1 MGSIA
6 RRKRRASALVMV
18 MSMMFVLLILVT
30 GMHWRESTARASRLR
45 EEANLEA
52 RVAAEY
58 QVAKQLHPSFAF
70 TPDSQT
76 VKAALA
82 TSLPL
87 QFPNGLA
94 KKLFEDKGI
103 ANALSL
109 QPMPK
114 DPKLLARPGKAWNL
128 VAPSSSDPAMQ
139 PDKAKMLSIIS
150 DDFGYVACAPAGNIT
165 AQRVQPW
172 TNELFKLGY
181 STETAMNGA
190 PAKLFAKGNIAVGN
204 LTQGELYLTEG
215 TPSVDKG
222 RFVAFPGPPADLEVP
237 DAYPNIIL
245 GQIQNA
251 MDKLSNAPGCQDK
264 TQLMNGA
271 LLDLETVKKLFT
283 GKIADFF
290 ASALSMRQAMQFPFF
305 FIPGGRIQG
314 VFVTVWLHM
323 PFPPDGAGAKGKL
336 DALQADQDA
345 RSSTKRGEYET
356 AKKDTTTKQNEYN
369 AETDPDKKADKL
381 KAYNDAK
388 KKEESVGEE
397 LQELSEAFGDE
408 LKDVLDQIPDAE
420 TNGPATRA
428 DDASITGD
436 NGVPYMSY
444 KKFYQ
449 VLGQFM
455 IDVVL
460 SVFEAIGGGT
470 PDTSK
475 FMNILRKEV
484 RLVHFGRKDSSTEFT
499 ISDTNIEMKA
509 TFDVPPGR
517 AIKLKS
523 NVKINGDIWLMRGST
538 LIVEGN
544 LDVANPNAGSSDPRK
559 PRGRVFLEEG
569 AKLIVK
575 GNFTCGGS
583 EALGSVLVGAPV
595 NAIHPTTS
603 AIMVTGDITIPHGV
617 WPAYSL
623 GDLDMDNDQLKD
635 LKTFREAVA
644 TVVPNLAK
652 LAGPYHRR
660 KPFFSQYATMFVIA
674 CIITPIG
681 PIPIPVPLPAATNTN
696 VNNKLFK
703 AMALIYTTQMNLAWG
718 ENFITHTDWWL
729 IGEGMVPMFPKINP
743 TVYLERIQNFNLKN
757 IKFPSPDDAA
767 DLIKT
772 QGPEMVKNMAPM
784 VITDVVVK
792 IVIKQLSFGLADFVE
807 QTGLFDILEKAIADA
822 MGVDSTAGKSLFD
835 VVGLSDFL
843 TEMKSKI
850 ADNAAL
856 MMLQEVP
863 GCLIY
868 AGGRIAIAEGGVR
881 APVTIGMLVA
891 QGDIVSNA
899 TYTVGA
905 VMSLKG
911 NITANALLFDP
922 NTTRCSMFLPGERS
936 EGLKELDWF
945 GWAIEYRYGR
955 LLNVGEPVDIGP
967 TYHYPSIQ
975 GWHQ

>member
-1 MGSIA
+1 MSPIA
-6 RRKRRASALVMV
+6 RRNRRASALVMV
-18 MSMMFVLLILVT
+18 LSMMFVLLILVT

-58 QVAKQLHPSFAF
+58 QLAKQVYPEFAF
-70 TPDSQT
+70 SPASQT
-76 VKAALA
+76 VKASLA
-82 TSLPL
+82 SNMAI
-87 QFPNGLA
+87 QFPKGLA
-94 KKLFEDKGI
+94 LKLFKEDNDKL
-103 ANALSL
+103 ANMLSP
-109 QPMPK
+109 QAMPK
-114 DPKLLARPGKAWNL
+114 DAKLFGRPGKAWNL
-128 VAPSSSDPAMQ
+128 VAASSSDPGMQ
-139 PDKAKMLSIIS
+139 PDKAKMLSVIT
-150 DDFGYVACAPAGNIT
+150 DDFGYVACAPGGNIT
-165 AQRVQPW
+165 VDTVQPW
-172 TNELFKLGY
+172 SNQLFTLGY
-181 STETAMNGA
+181 STETTMNGA
-190 PAKLFAKGNIAVGN
+190 PAKMFAKGNITAAN
-204 LTQGELYLTEG
+204 LTHGELYLTEG
-215 TPSVDKG
+215 APTVDKG
-222 RFVAFPGPPADLEVP
+222 RFIAYPGPPADLAVP
-237 DAYPNIIL
+237 EAYPNIIQ

-251 MDKLSNAPGCQDK
+251 MDKLSGAEGTQDK
-264 TQLMNGA
+264 TALMNGA
-271 LLDLETVKKLFT
+271 LLSLEFVKQLFT
-283 GKIADFF
+283 DPSKGL

-323 PFPPDGAGAKGKL
+323 PFPPDGAGAQGQL
-336 DALQADQDA
+336 EALQKDQDA
-345 RSSTKRGEYET
+345 RSATKRGEYET
-356 AKKDTTTKQNEYN
+356 AKADVKTKQDEYN
-369 AETDPDKKADKL
+369 AESDPDEKANKL
-381 KAYNDAK
+381 SKLNDAK
-388 KKEESVGEE
+388 KNEENAGKA
-397 LQELSEAFGDE
+397 LQELTESFGDE
-408 LKDVLDQIPDAE
+408 LKDVLDKVPDAE
-420 TNGPATRA
+420 TNGPATRT
-428 DDASITGD
+428 DDEKITGD

-455 IDVVL
+455 VDIVL
-460 SVFEAIGGGT
+460 SIFDAATGGT

-484 RLVHFGRKDSSTEFT
+484 RLVHFGRKDTETNFT
-499 ISDTNIEMKA
+499 ISDSDIAMKA
-509 TFDVPPGR
+509 TFDVPPAR
-517 AIKLKS
+517 SIHVRS
-523 NVKINGDIWLMRGST
+523 NVTIDGDLWLMRGST
-538 LIVEGN
+538 FIVEGN
-544 LDVANPNAGSSDPRK
+544 LTLTNPNAGSSDPRK

-575 GNFTCGGS
+575 GNFVCGGS
-583 EALGSVLVGAPV
+583 EALGSVLVGAPI

-623 GDLDMDNDQLKD
+623 GDLDLDKLPE
-635 LKTFREAVA
+635 LKTFRDAVS

-652 LAGPYHRR
+652 LAGPFHRR

-681 PIPIPVPLPAATNTN
+681 PVPIPVPLPAATNTN

-743 TVYLERIQNFNLKN
+743 TVYLERITQFNLKN
-757 IKFPSPDDAA
+757 LSFPSPDDAA

-772 QGPEMVKNMAPM
+772 QGPKMVKDMAPM
-784 VITDVVVK
+784 LITDVVVK
-792 IVIKQLSFGLADFVE
+792 IVIKQLSFGFADFLE
-807 QTGLFDILEKAIADA
+807 QTGLFDILEKAIADVL
-822 MGVDSTAGKSLFD
+822 GVDSTAGKSLLEIS
-835 VVGLSDFL
+835 GLDSFL

-850 ADNAAL
+850 SDNAAL

-868 AGGRIAIAEGGVR
+868 AGGRIGIAAEGGVR

-899 TYTVGA
+899 KYTVGA

-911 NITANALLFDP
+911 NITVNTLLFDP
-922 NTTRCSMFLPGERS
+922 NTTRCSMFLPGARS

-945 GWAIEYRYGR
+945 GWALEYRYGR
-955 LLNVGEPVDIGP
+955 LMNVGEPVDVGP

-975 GWHQ
+975 GWHE

>member
-1 MGSIA
+1 MGPIA
-6 RRKRRASALVMV
+6 RRKRQASALVMV
-18 MSMMFVLLILVT
+18 LSMMFVLLILVA
-30 GMHWRESTARASRLR
+30 GMHWRESSARSSRLR

-52 RVAAEY
+52 RVASEY
-58 QVAKQLHPSFAF
+58 QVAKQVYPEFAF
-70 TPDSQT
+70 TPASQT
-76 VKAALA
+76 VKASLA
-82 TSLPL
+82 ANMAI
-87 QFPNGLA
+87 QFPKGLA
-94 KKLFEDKGI
+94 KPLFEDKGL
-103 ANALSL
+103 ANLLSL
-109 QPMPK
+109 QAMPK
-114 DPKLLARPGKAWNL
+114 DSKLLGRPGKAWNL
-128 VAPSSSDPAMQ
+128 VSPSSSDPGMQ
-139 PDKAKMLSIIS
+139 PDKVKMLSVIT
-150 DDFGYVACAPAGNIT
+150 DDFGYVAVAPGGNIT
-165 AQRVQPW
+165 IDTVQPW
-172 TNELFKLGY
+172 SNELFKLGY

-190 PAKLFAKGNIAVGN
+190 PAKIFAKGNIAVGN
-204 LTQGELYLTEG
+204 LTHGELYLTEG
-215 TPSVDKG
+215 APSVDKG
-222 RFVAFPGPPADLEVP
+222 RFIAYPGPPADLGVP
-237 DAYPNIIL
+237 DAYPNIIQ

-251 MDKLSNAPGCQDK
+251 MDKLAGADGTQDK
-264 TQLMNGA
+264 TALMNGA
-271 LLDLETVKKLFT
+271 LLSLEFVKQLFT
-283 GKIADFF
+283 DPAKGL
-290 ASALSMRQAMQFPFF
+290 ASALSLRQAMQFPFF

-323 PFPPDGAGAKGKL
+323 PFPPDGAGAQGQL
-336 DALQADQDA
+336 EALQKDQDA
-345 RSSTKRGEYET
+345 RSATKRGEYET
-356 AKKDTTTKQNEYN
+356 AKADVTTKQQEFD
-369 AETDPDKKADKL
+369 AETDSDAKADKL
-381 KAYNDAK
+381 KKLNDAK
-388 KKEESVGEE
+388 KKEESVGQE
-397 LQELSEAFGDE
+397 LQDLSESFGDE
-408 LKDVLDQIPDAE
+408 LKNVLDKVPDAE
-420 TNGPATRA
+420 TNGPATRT
-428 DDASITGD
+428 DDEKITGD

-455 IDVVL
+455 VDVVL
-460 SVFEAIGGGT
+460 SVFDAIGGGT

-484 RLVHFGRKDSSTEFT
+484 RLVHFGRKDTPTEFT
-499 ISDTNIEMKA
+499 ISDTEIEMKA

-517 AIKLKS
+517 SIHLRS
-523 NVKINGDIWLMRGST
+523 NVKINGDLWLMRGST

-544 LDVANPNAGSSDPRK
+544 LQVINPNAGASDPRK

-575 GNFTCGGS
+575 GNFSCGGS
-583 EALGSVLVGAPV
+583 EALGSVLVGAPI

-623 GDLDMDNDQLKD
+623 GDLDLDKLPE
-635 LKTFREAVA
+635 LKTFREAVS

-652 LAGPYHRR
+652 LAGPFHRR

-681 PIPIPVPLPAATNTN
+681 PVPIPVPLPAATNTN

-757 IKFPSPDDAA
+757 LKFPDPNEAA

-772 QGPEMVKNMAPM
+772 QGPKMVKDMAPM
-784 VITDVVVK
+784 LITQVVVQ
-792 IVIKQLSFGLADFVE
+792 IVVKQLSFGLADFVE
-807 QTGLFDILEKAIADA
+807 QTGLFDILENAIADV
-822 MGVDSTAGKSLFD
+822 MGVDKTAGKSLLEIS
-835 VVGLSDFL
+835 GLDTFL
-843 TEMKSKI
+843 TEVKSKI
-850 ADNAAL
+850 SDNAAL

-868 AGGRIAIAEGGVR
+868 AGGRIGIAEGGVR
-881 APVTIGMLVA
+881 APVTIGLLVA

-899 TYTVGA
+899 KYTVGA

-911 NITANALLFDP
+911 NITANTLLFDP
-922 NTTRCSMFLPGERS
+922 NTTRCSMFLPGARS
-936 EGLKELDWF
+936 EGLSELDWF
-945 GWAIEYRYGR
+945 GWALEYRYGR
-955 LLNVGEPVDIGP
+955 LMKVGEPVDVGP

-975 GWHQ
+975 GWHE

>member
-6 RRKRRASALVMV
+6 RRKQRASALVMV
-18 MSMMFVLLILVT
+18 LSMMFVLLILVA

-70 TPDSQT
+70 TPNSQT

-82 TSLPL
+82 TSLPI
-87 QFPNGLA
+87 QFPVGLA
-94 KKLFEDKGI
+94 KKLFEDQGI

-109 QPMPK
+109 VPMPK
-114 DPKLLARPGKAWNL
+114 DAKLLARPGKAWNL
-128 VAPSSSDPAMQ
+128 VAPSSSDPGMQ
-139 PDKAKMLSIIS
+139 PDKVKMLSIIA
-150 DDFGYVACAPAGNIT
+150 DDFAYVACAPAGNIT

-172 TNELFKLGY
+172 TNELFKMGY

-190 PAKLFAKGNIAVGN
+190 PAKLFAKGNITVGN

-215 TPSVDKG
+215 APSVDKG
-222 RFVAFPGPPADLEVP
+222 RFVAFPGPPADLQVP

-251 MDKLSNAPGCQDK
+251 MDKLTNAPGCQDK

-283 GKIADFF
+283 GKIGDFF
-290 ASALSMRQAMQFPFF
+290 ASALSMRQAMKFPFF
-305 FIPGGRIQG
+305 FIPGGKIQG

-323 PFPPDGAGAKGKL
+323 PFPPDGAGAKGQL
-336 DALQADQDA
+336 ESLQASQDA
-345 RSSTKRGEYET
+345 RSATKRKEYED
-356 AKKDTTTKQNEYN
+356 AKADVATKQAEYDK
-369 AETDPDKKADKL
+369 ETDSEEKADKL
-381 KAYNDAK
+381 KKLNTAK
-388 KKEESVGEE
+388 DKEKDVGQE
-397 LQELSEAFGDE
+397 LSDLSEAFGDE
-408 LKDVLDQIPDAE
+408 LKDVLDKIPDAE
-420 TNGPATRA
+420 TDGPATRT

-455 IDVVL
+455 VDIVL
-460 SVFEAIGGGT
+460 SIFEAAGGGT

-484 RLVHFGRKDSSTEFT
+484 RLVHFGRKDSTTEFN

-509 TFDVPPGR
+509 TLDVPPGR
-517 AIKLKS
+517 AIRLKT
-523 NVKINGDIWLMRGST
+523 NVKINGDVWLMRGST
-538 LIVEGN
+538 LIVDGN
-544 LDVANPNAGSSDPRK
+544 LEVANPNAGSSDPRK

-583 EALGSVLVGAPV
+583 EALGSVLVGAPI

-623 GDLDMDNDQLKD
+623 GDVDLDKIPE
-635 LKTFREAVA
+635 LKTFREAVS

-652 LAGPYHRR
+652 LAGPFHRR

-729 IGEGMVPMFPKINP
+729 IGEGMVPMFPKVNP
-743 TVYLERIQNFNLKN
+743 TVYLDRIKSFNLN
-757 IKFPSPDDAA
+757 SISFPSPDDAGKM
-767 DLIKT
+767 IEKY
-772 QGPEMVKNMAPM
+772 GPEMVKNMAPM

-792 IVIKQLSFGLADFVE
+792 IVIQQLSFGFSDFLE
-807 QTGLFDILEKAIADA
+807 QTGLYDILEKAIADVI
-822 MGVDSTAGKSLFD
+822 GVDSTAGKSLFD
-835 VVGLSDFL
+835 VAGLTGFL
-843 TEMKSKI
+843 AEMKSKI

-868 AGGRIAIAEGGVR
+868 AGGRIGIAEDGVR

-899 TYTVGA
+899 SYTVGA

-936 EGLKELDWF
+936 AGLKELDWF

-955 LLNVGEPVDIGP
+955 LMNVGEPVDIGP

>member
-1 MGSIA
+1 MGPIA
-6 RRKRRASALVMV
+6 RRRQRASALVMV
-18 MSMMFVLLILVT
+18 LSLMFVLLILVA
-30 GMHWRESTARASRLR
+30 GMHWRESSARASRLR

-70 TPDSQT
+70 SPDSQT
-76 VKAALA
+76 VKASLT

-87 QFPNGLA
+87 QFPTGLA
-94 KKLFEDKGI
+94 RKLFEDQGI

-109 QPMPK
+109 QPVPK
-114 DPKLLARPGKAWNL
+114 DPRLLARPGKAWNL
-128 VAPSSSDPAMQ
+128 VSPTSSDPGMQ
-139 PDKAKMLSIIS
+139 PDKVKMLSIIS
-150 DDFGYVACAPAGNIT
+150 DDFAYVACAPAGNIT

-172 TNELFKLGY
+172 SNELFKPGY

-190 PAKLFAKGNIAVGN
+190 PARLFAKGNIAVGN
-204 LTQGELYLTEG
+204 LTHGELYLTEG

-222 RFVAFPGPPADLEVP
+222 RFLAFPGPPADLAVP
-237 DAYPNIIL
+237 EAYPNVIQ
-245 GQIQNA
+245 GQIHNA
-251 MDKLSNAPGCQDK
+251 MDKLTGADGTQDK
-264 TQLMNGA
+264 TELMNGA
-271 LLDLETVKKLFT
+271 LLSLEFVKQLFT
-283 GKIADFF
+283 DPAKGL
-290 ASALSMRQAMQFPFF
+290 ASALSLRQAMQFPFF

-314 VFVTVWLHM
+314 IFVTVWLHM
-323 PFPPDGAGAKGKL
+323 PFPPDGAGAQGQL
-336 DALQADQDA
+336 DALQKSQDA
-345 RSSTKRGEYET
+345 RSATKRGEYET
-356 AKKDTTTKQNEYN
+356 AKADVKARQDEYN
-369 AETDPDKKADKL
+369 AETDPDKKADRLNKL
-381 KAYNDAK
+381 NDAK
-388 KKEESVGEE
+388 KKEESVGKE

-408 LKDVLDQIPDAE
+408 LKDVLDKVPDAE
-420 TNGPATRA
+420 TNGPATRT
-428 DDASITGD
+428 DDEKITGD

-455 IDVVL
+455 VDVVL

-484 RLVHFGRKDSSTEFT
+484 RLVHFGRKDSATEFT
-499 ISDTNIEMKA
+499 ISDTHIEMKA

-517 AIKLKS
+517 SVRLRS
-523 NVKINGDIWLMRGST
+523 NVKINGDLWLMRGST

-544 LDVANPNAGSSDPRK
+544 LEVANPNAGSSEPRK

-583 EALGSVLVGAPV
+583 EALGSVLVGAPI

-623 GDLDMDNDQLKD
+623 GDLDLDKLPE
-635 LKTFREAVA
+635 LKTFREAVS

-652 LAGPYHRR
+652 LAGPFHRR

-674 CIITPIG
+674 CVITPIG

-718 ENFITHTDWWL
+718 ENFITHADWWL
-729 IGEGMVPMFPKINP
+729 IGEGMVPMFPKVNP
-743 TVYLERIQNFNLKN
+743 TVYLERVKNFHLNS
-757 IKFPSPDDAA
+757 IKFPTPDDTAN
-767 DLIKT
+767 LIKT
-772 QGPEMVKNMAPM
+772 QGPEMVKKMAPM
-784 VITDVVVK
+784 LITDVVVK

-807 QTGLFDILEKAIADA
+807 QTGLFDLLEKAIADV
-822 MGVDSTAGKSLFD
+822 MGMDSTAGKSLFE
-835 VVGLSDFL
+835 VSGLSDFL

-868 AGGRIAIAEGGVR
+868 AGGRIGIAEGGMR

-899 TYTVGA
+899 SYTVGA

-911 NITANALLFDP
+911 NITANALLFDA
-922 NTTRCSMFLPGERS
+922 NTTRCSMFLPGARS

-945 GWAIEYRYGR
+945 GWAIEHRYGR
-955 LLNVGEPVDIGP
+955 LMNVGEPVDIGP
-967 TYHYPSIQ
+967 TYHYPSLQ

>member
-1 MGSIA
+1 MGSSV
-6 RRKRRASALVMV
+6 RRKRRGNALVMV
-18 MSMMFVLLILVT
+18 LSMMFVLLMLVT
-30 GMHWRESTARASRLR
+30 GLHWRESSARSSRLH

-58 QVAKQLHPSFAF
+58 QVAKQLYPSFAF
-70 TPDSQT
+70 NPASQT
-76 VKAALA
+76 VKASLSDSLA
-82 TSLPL
+82 I
-87 QFPNGLA
+87 QFPKGLA
-94 KKLFEDKGI
+94 KPLFEDKGL
-103 ANALSL
+103 ANLL
-109 QPMPK
+109 
-114 DPKLLARPGKAWNL
+114 DPQKLAKSTLLARPGKSWSL
-128 VAPSSSDPAMQ
+128 IAPSSSDPAMK
-139 PDKAKMLSIIS
+139 PDKVKMLSVIA
-150 DDFGYVACAPAGNIT
+150 DDFAYVACAPAGNIT

-181 STETAMNGA
+181 TTETAMNGA
-190 PAKLFAKGNIAVGN
+190 PAKMFAKGNIAVGN

-215 TPSVDKG
+215 APSVDKG
-222 RFVAFPGPPADLEVP
+222 RFIAYPGPPADLAVP
-237 DAYPNIIL
+237 QAYPNIIQ
-245 GQIQNA
+245 GQIQEA
-251 MDKLSNAPGCQDK
+251 MDKLTNAPGCQDK
-264 TQLMNGA
+264 TELANGA
-271 LLDLETVKKLFT
+271 LLSLDFVKQLFT
-283 GKIADFF
+283 EPAKGL

-314 VFVTVWLHM
+314 VFVTIWLHM
-323 PFPPDGAGAKGKL
+323 PFPPDGAGAQGQL
-336 DALQADQDA
+336 ETLQKDQDA

-356 AKKDTTTKQNEYN
+356 AKEDVKAKQAEYD
-369 AETDPDKKADKL
+369 AETDAESKADKL
-381 KAYNDAK
+381 KKLNDAK

-397 LQELSEAFGDE
+397 LQKLSESFGDE
-408 LKDVLDQIPDAE
+408 LKEVLDKVPDAE
-420 TNGPATRA
+420 TNGPASRT
-428 DDASITGD
+428 DDEKITGD

-444 KKFYQ
+444 KKFYT
-449 VLGQFM
+449 VLGEFM
-455 IDVVL
+455 VDVV
-460 SVFEAIGGGT
+460 VAAFEAIGGKQ

-499 ISDTNIEMKA
+499 ISDTEVAFKA
-509 TFDVPPGR
+509 TYNVPPGR
-517 AIKLKS
+517 ANRLRT
-523 NVKINGDIWLMRGST
+523 NVKISGDLWLMRGST
-538 LIVEGN
+538 FIVDGN
-544 LDVANPNAGSSDPRK
+544 LDVINPNAGSVDPRK

-575 GNFTCGGS
+575 GNFNCGGS
-583 EALGSVLVGAPV
+583 EALGSVLVGAPI

-603 AIMVTGDITIPHGV
+603 AIMVTGNINIPHGV
-617 WPAYSL
+617 WPAYSI
-623 GDLDMDNDQLKD
+623 GDMNLEAVPE
-635 LKTFREAVA
+635 LKTFREAVS

-652 LAGPYHRR
+652 LAGPFHRR

-696 VNNKLFK
+696 INNKLFK
-703 AMALIYTTQMNLAWG
+703 VMALIYTTQMNLAWG

-743 TVYLERIQNFNLKN
+743 TVYLERIKNFNLNN

-772 QGPEMVKNMAPM
+772 QGPELVKNMAPKL
-784 VITDVVVK
+784 ITQVAVE
-792 IVIKQLSFGLADFVE
+792 IVLKQLSFGLADFVE
-807 QTGLFDILEKAIADA
+807 STGAFKILEDAIAQA
-822 MGVDSTAGKSLFD
+822 MGVDETAGKSLFEIT
-835 VVGLSDFL
+835 GLSSFL
-843 TEMKSKI
+843 TEAQSKI
-850 ADNAAL
+850 SDNAAL

-868 AGGRIAIAEGGVR
+868 AGGRIGIAEGGVR
-881 APVTIGMLVA
+881 APVTVGMLVA

-911 NITANALLFDP
+911 NITANALLFDA
-922 NTTRCSMFLPGERS
+922 NTTRCSMFLPGARS

-945 GWAIEYRYGR
+945 GWVLEYRYGR
-955 LLNVGEPVDIGP
+955 LMNVGDPVDVGP

-975 GWHQ
+975 GWHE